1 MSQTI
6 TLTLNRVRRH
16 IPVAL
21 GETLLDVL
29 RREHLKSV
37 KLGCDTGD
45 CGACAV
51 LVDGRAVNAC
61 MVLAVAI
68 ADSSVTTVEGLEQ
81 DGRLHRLQEE
91 LLNEGGVQCGFCTPG
106 MVMAAL
112 DLLSRNPHPTEAEVR
127 EGLAG
132 NLCRCTGY
140 VKPADAVL
148 AAASVDMEAADG

>member
-6 TLTLNRVRRH
+6 SLTLNGVRQQFA
-16 IPVAL
+16 ISL
-21 GETLLDVL
+21 GETLLEVL
-29 RREHLKSV
+29 RREGLKSA
-37 KLGCDTGD
+37 KCGCDTGD

-61 MVLAVAI
+61 MLLAVA
-68 ADSSVTTVEGLEQ
+68 AAGCSVVTVEGLEQ
-81 DGRLHRLQEE
+81 DGHLHRLQEA
-91 LLNEGGVQCGFCTPG
+91 LLDAGGVQCGFCTPG
-106 MVMAAL
+106 MVVAAL

-140 VKPADAVL
+140 VKPLDAIL
-148 AAASVDMEAADG
+148 AASAVDEEAHDD

>member
-6 TLTLNRVRRH
+6 SLTLNGSSRH
-16 IPVAL
+16 FAISL
-21 GETLLDVL
+21 GETLLEVL
-29 RREHLKSV
+29 RRESLKSV

-61 MVLAVAI
+61 MVLAVAT
-68 ADSSVTTVEGLEQ
+68 AGCSVTTVEGLEQ
-81 DGRLHRLQEE
+81 DGRLHRLQEA
-91 LLNEGGVQCGFCTPG
+91 LLDAGGVQCGFCSPG
-106 MVMAAL
+106 MVVAAV

-140 VKPADAVL
+140 VKPVDAIL
-148 AAASVDMEAADG
+148 AASAAAEEARP